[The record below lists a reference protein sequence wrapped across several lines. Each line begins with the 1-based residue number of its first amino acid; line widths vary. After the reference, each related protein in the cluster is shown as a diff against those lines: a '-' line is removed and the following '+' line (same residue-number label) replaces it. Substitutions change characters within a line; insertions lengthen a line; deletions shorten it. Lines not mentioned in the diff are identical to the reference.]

1 MTVTRLLIANRGEIA
16 VRIAQTAAE
25 MGVET
30 VAVFGPEDAAA
41 LHPRRADR
49 AVALPG
55 RGARA
60 YLDPAALVAA
70 AVEAGADAVHPGYGF
85 LSESAEFARACEAA
99 GLTWVGPT
107 PDALALFGDKLAA
120 KALARKLDVPVIP
133 GSDGPV
139 DAAGA
144 LAVFDTLPEGAA
156 MVIKAAAG
164 GGGRGMRVVTA
175 REEVEAAHARCT
187 SEAKAAFGDGSVY
200 AERFLPEARHLEV
213 QVIGDGTGA
222 CLHLHERDCTLQRRH
237 QKVIEI
243 APAPTLTD
251 AQRARLTGYALT
263 LAGGADY
270 RSLGTFEF
278 LAGPDGE
285 EIFFIEANPRIQV
298 EHTVTEEVLGLD
310 LVRLQLEIAGG
321 ATLAGLGLTQE
332 AVPAPSGFAVQ
343 ARVNME
349 RMAPDGTARPATG
362 TLTRWEPPTGRGIRV
377 DAAGFAGWTAS
388 TAFDSLLAKVI
399 VHAPHGGIDAALAK
413 TDRALA
419 AFGIEGIAT
428 NRDWLRA
435 LLRRPETA
443 AGTLHTRFIEAEAA
457 ALAAEAA
464 ALAPAPEDGG
474 AGAGQAEAAA
484 PEPAAAPLPAGAVAA
499 AAPLTSTVVSV
510 EVAPG
515 DRVRRGQAVAVLEA
529 MKMEHVVAAP
539 CAGEVVAIPAAP
551 GQTLQEGAALV
562 AILPEDG
569 GSEEAQAAAAID
581 LDRIRPD
588 LQELARLTGFGLDEN
603 RPEAVRKRH
612 ARGQRTARENL
623 AAVCDEGTFQEYGA
637 LAIAAQAARRT
648 REDLTLNTTGDGVV
662 TGLGTVNGDLFAPDR
677 ARTAFAICDYM
688 VLAGTQGQRH
698 HRKLDRIFSVA
709 KREKMPLVLFAEGG
723 GGRPGDTE
731 RTSISGLISSTF
743 ATFAGLSGQA
753 PLVGVVSGR
762 CFAGNAALLGCCDVI
777 IADES
782 SNIGMAGP
790 AMIEG
795 GGLGVFSP
803 EEVGPI
809 DLQSKNGV
817 VDLRVKDEAEAAE
830 AARRYLSYFQ
840 GDLETFEHADQR
852 LLREAIPENRLRV
865 HDIRGLIET
874 LCDKGSVLELR
885 REFGLAL
892 VTCLVRIGGK
902 AFGLIANDCR
912 HLSGAI
918 DAPAA
923 DKAARFLQLCDT
935 FGLPIVSLCDTP
947 GFMVGPEA
955 EKTALVR
962 HVCRMFVAAASLS
975 TPMFSVVVRK
985 GYGLGAMAMTGGAFH
1000 ESLFTVSWPTGEYGG
1015 MGLEGGVRLGYRK
1028 EFDALETPEEKQAL
1042 YEELVAKAY
1051 EIGKATSVATTAEI
1065 DAVIDP
1071 ATTRDW
1077 ILAGLRSCAPRAPG
1091 ARATRSF
1098 IDPW

>member
-1 MTVTRLLIANRGEIA
+1 
-16 VRIAQTAAE
+16 
-25 MGVET
+25 
-30 VAVFGPEDAAA
+30 
-41 LHPRRADR
+41 
-49 AVALPG
+49 
-55 RGARA
+55 
-60 YLDPAALVAA
+60 
-70 AVEAGADAVHPGYGF
+70 
-85 LSESAEFARACEAA
+85 
-99 GLTWVGPT
+99 
-107 PDALALFGDKLAA
+107 
-120 KALARKLDVPVIP
+120 
-133 GSDGPV
+133 
-139 DAAGA
+139 
-144 LAVFDTLPEGAA
+144 
-156 MVIKAAAG
+156 
-164 GGGRGMRVVTA
+164 
-175 REEVEAAHARCT
+175 
-187 SEAKAAFGDGSVY
+187 
-200 AERFLPEARHLEV
+200 
-213 QVIGDGTGA
+213 
-222 CLHLHERDCTLQRRH
+222 
-237 QKVIEI
+237 
-243 APAPTLTD
+243 
-251 AQRARLTGYALT
+251 
-263 LAGGADY
+263 
-270 RSLGTFEF
+270 
-278 LAGPDGE
+278 
-285 EIFFIEANPRIQV
+285 
-298 EHTVTEEVLGLD
+298 
-310 LVRLQLEIAGG
+310 
-321 ATLAGLGLTQE
+321 
-332 AVPAPSGFAVQ
+332 
-343 ARVNME
+343 
-349 RMAPDGTARPATG
+349 
-362 TLTRWEPPTGRGIRV
+362 
-377 DAAGFAGWTAS
+377 
-388 TAFDSLLAKVI
+388 
-399 VHAPHGGIDAALAK
+399 
-413 TDRALA
+413 
-419 AFGIEGIAT
+419 
-428 NRDWLRA
+428 
-435 LLRRPETA
+435 
-443 AGTLHTRFIEAEAA
+443 
-457 ALAAEAA
+457 
-464 ALAPAPEDGG
+464 
-474 AGAGQAEAAA
+474 
-484 PEPAAAPLPAGAVAA
+484 
-499 AAPLTSTVVSV
+499 
-510 EVAPG
+510 
-515 DRVRRGQAVAVLEA
+515 
-529 MKMEHVVAAP
+529 
-539 CAGEVVAIPAAP
+539 
-551 GQTLQEGAALV
+551 
-562 AILPEDG
+562 
-569 GSEEAQAAAAID
+569 
-581 LDRIRPD
+581 
-588 LQELARLTGFGLDEN
+588 
-603 RPEAVRKRH
+603 
-612 ARGQRTARENL
+612 
-623 AAVCDEGTFQEYGA
+623 
-637 LAIAAQAARRT
+637 AARRT

-1098 IDPW
+1098 IDPWCAGLAAPVARRSSAGRQGGDRVAGQLRRPAGGQGVGRRGEPHGDHDQPLFRRDDHGLSGMARGEIGSRRHAPAAPGARALALAAIGPETGAVAGAGLRGRTRRPVGPARGQQAAPGDDAVGQEQLAQPRPVPRRSEDMGAGHGRAGLIEFLHRPGHAGGGEQQRAGGAGNRLGRSAHQVAQDAAEDGVVAVRIGPARSGGRVEGRRGGDGGHVAFEEQHPRRGVEAVVGRPERLAGGLAQKLLGGDGRMRVAGAPPGGDRSGGGRLDAPGQRQGADQGVGHGLGHRPARQPAVRAEAGRVALGDHGSVMHDHHRAAAAGRGALRLCEGPVQGRGQRRRGGRDRGVGQAGQQARPVGRHGAERQRRRVNRPVDQRAAPPGGMDRAGAEHPGEAGGHRLPLPVRLPRGERRGQRAEGGGHVAFEQGIGVGAGHEGFRAQRMRREAGRHPSRLVRRAAGEQRGRGEGGGAAGDAAAATRRPGRPGGGGRLGHGRGHGHGRRAASGDGAVHRAASCSGGGGLQTSREPPPGAALSSTPDAPDRRCATPTRNDGARAGGTARARKRGARTSAAERRGRVIPTRWFPEAWR